1 MPTIAATATPEPTAR
16 VPNCWRCVHFL
27 VTHQP
32 GSPYGCRSMGFSSR
46 YLPHL
51 EVIRIDGEPCRSFT
65 PKPPRVGTN

>member
-1 MPTIAATATPEPTAR
+1 
-16 VPNCWRCVHFL
+16 
-27 VTHQP
+27 
-32 GSPYGCRSMGFSSR
+32 MGFSSR